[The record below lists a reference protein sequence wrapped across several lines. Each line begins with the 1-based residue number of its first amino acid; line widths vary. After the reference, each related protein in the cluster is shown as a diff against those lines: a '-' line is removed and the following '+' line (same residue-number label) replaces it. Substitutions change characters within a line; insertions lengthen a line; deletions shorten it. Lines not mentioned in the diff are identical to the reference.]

1 MKSFVQQKK
10 STLSKLDKSSKG
22 DWDKKIVNLC
32 EKINSL
38 ENFYT
43 TSSCSGRIVLIV
55 DNIKKS
61 PGLFVNVWHDL
72 ISFEEVKKELKK
84 IKKSDTLRVYPDKSS
99 TKIFTKGNIKF
110 KQEPVILHVA
120 CESLEQSL
128 DFLKKARAVGFKRG
142 GIISGGDRF
151 VLELIG
157 TEKIEFPIISEGKIL
172 VDDDFLKLIVKKSNE
187 NLKKSWRR
195 IEKLKDIL

>member
-55 DNIKKS
+55 DNIKKA
-61 PGLFVNVWHDL
+61 
-72 ISFEEVKKELKK
+72 
-84 IKKSDTLRVYPDKSS
+84 
-99 TKIFTKGNIKF
+99 
-110 KQEPVILHVA
+110 Q
-120 CESLEQSL
+120 
-128 DFLKKARAVGFKRG
+128 DFL
-142 GIISGGDRF
+142 
-151 VLELIG
+151 
-157 TEKIEFPIISEGKIL
+157 
-172 VDDDFLKLIVKKSNE
+172 
-187 NLKKSWRR
+187 
-195 IEKLKDIL
+195 